1 MVNVAAQIVD
11 ENPRDITN
19 AFRLVVVSSLA
30 VGYLYGAEGNKT
42 AAEVAADVLKELNI
56 KEQEEK

>member
-1 MVNVAAQIVD
+1 M
-11 ENPRDITN
+11 
-19 AFRLVVVSSLA
+19 
-30 VGYLYGAEGNKT
+30 YGAEGNKT